1 MKIIGESL
9 RKDNKH
15 FPESIRRMMDSVT
28 SDPEWIR
35 EMDAQE
41 MVVRMLQRALD
52 NRYLLIRNGQLKG
65 VKTPIMLLLIG
76 PTGVSVPYV
85 SSVKGNYQ
93 ASSESWEKFNDF
105 TKNYRPERNN
115 LITKVI
121 EINEV
126 VDDYLKTRGFPN
138 LINEPVLIF
147 TDPGMHVILNHP
159 VIRIIML
166 DALDRFVANLA
177 NQPQIM
183 RWKESQRLISCLAE
197 DKAIVL
203 DQPPELIVD
212 EFALIDEQRKPIEIP
227 EIPLSYPDDKPVL
240 EAMQKVPFSS
250 KQIVFLGVLV
260 VINVVLILAFLA
272 ALLILK

>member
-9 RKDNKH
+9 RKENKH

-41 MVVRMLQRALD
+41 MVVRMLQRVLD
-52 NRYLLIRNGQLKG
+52 NRYLLIRNAHLKG
-65 VKTPIMLLLIG
+65 LKIPIMLLLIG

-85 SSVKGNYQ
+85 SSIKGNYR
-93 ASSESWEKFNDF
+93 ASGGSWENFNDF

-115 LITKVI
+115 FITKVI
-121 EINEV
+121 ETNEV
-126 VDDYLKTRGFPN
+126 VGDYLNARGFMN
-138 LINEPVLIF
+138 LINEPVLFF
-147 TDPGMHVILNHP
+147 TNPGMHVVINQP
-159 VIRIIML
+159 AIRIIML
-166 DALDRFVANLA
+166 DALERFVTNLV

-203 DQPPELIVD
+203 DQPPELIID
-212 EFALIDEQRKPIEIP
+212 EFALIDDQRKPLEIP

-250 KQIVFLGVLV
+250 KQIVFLGLLV